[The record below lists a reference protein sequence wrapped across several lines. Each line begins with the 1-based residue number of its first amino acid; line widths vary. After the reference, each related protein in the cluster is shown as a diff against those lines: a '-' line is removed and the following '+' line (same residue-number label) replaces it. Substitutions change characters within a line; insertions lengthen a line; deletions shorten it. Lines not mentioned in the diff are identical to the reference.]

1 MINKKLLASWFI
13 HLGYADRILNR
24 AEDPA
29 ISCGSE
35 TMMISAFSFKELGET
50 VLLPFL
56 LRIPNSR
63 HPFKGIHDLIN
74 CFSIAEQ
81 FIPPTVYPSIK
92 LYSEQPTTLGLS

>member
-35 TMMISAFSFKELGET
+35 TVMISAFSFKELGT
-50 VLLPFL
+50 VRQYYFL
-56 LRIPNSR
+56 L
-63 HPFKGIHDLIN
+63 
-74 CFSIAEQ
+74 C
-81 FIPPTVYPSIK
+81 
-92 LYSEQPTTLGLS
+92 